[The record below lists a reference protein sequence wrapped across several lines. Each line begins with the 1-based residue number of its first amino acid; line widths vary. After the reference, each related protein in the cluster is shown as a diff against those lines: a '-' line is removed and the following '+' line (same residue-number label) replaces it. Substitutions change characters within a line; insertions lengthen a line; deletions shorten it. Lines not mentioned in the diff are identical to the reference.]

1 MTLIHAFIMI
11 VLFLVLLTLELFIP
25 SGGLLGIA
33 AAASLIAAIV
43 LGFMHSMTAGAS
55 ILVGAAILV
64 PIVISIGLRIWPRT
78 AMGRR
83 MLTQDA
89 EANAAFDAELRAER
103 LAMVGKTGIAVT
115 DMLPAGLV
123 EIDGERRD
131 AISTG
136 MAIDRGQR
144 VEVVSVTSGKIH
156 VRPIVEGPSEPAR
169 PLVPQSL
176 EVPIES
182 LGIEDWK

>member
-43 LGFMHSMTAGAS
+43 LGFMHSMLAGAS
-55 ILVGAAILV
+55 ILVGSAVLV
-64 PIVISIGLRIWPRT
+64 PIGISIGLRIWPRT

-83 MLTQDA
+83 MLTQNP
-89 EANAAFDAELRAER
+89 EANAAFEAELRAER
-103 LAMVGKTGIAVT
+103 EAMIGKTGVALS

-123 EIDGERRD
+123 EIEGQRRD

-144 VEVVSVTSGKIH
+144 IEVVSVTSGKIH
-156 VRPIVEGPSEPAR
+156 VRPIVVDPGHEHRPA
-169 PLVPQSL
+169 VPESL
-176 EVPIES
+176 EMPIES
-182 LGIEDWK
+182 LGMEDWK